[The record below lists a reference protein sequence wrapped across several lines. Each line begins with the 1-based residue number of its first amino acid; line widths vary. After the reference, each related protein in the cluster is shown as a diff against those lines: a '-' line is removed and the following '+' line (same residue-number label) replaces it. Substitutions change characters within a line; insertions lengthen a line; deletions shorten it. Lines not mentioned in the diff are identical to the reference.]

1 MGTRWCLYG
10 YKVVNDKHTIIY
22 KEAETVKNIF
32 ASYISGVTLKNIAD
46 ELTSAGIE
54 YYKDKNTWNKNMVSR
69 IIENKHYIGDE
80 EYPAIID
87 ENTFLAALSTRNNK
101 GGKREKDSKEVGFI
115 KQSIYC
121 SSCGKRYRRI
131 GKYTN
136 REKWICDSKC
146 KCKVFMDDNHLYS
159 GIISIFNTVISN
171 PELLKFES
179 NKNELYNPSLE
190 VRRQEN
196 EIRYMMDQSG
206 LQFQPIKKLIL
217 TCASD
222 KFDCCEED
230 FSNVTEALIEYF
242 SVLDKAETL
251 NYELLSDTVQKII
264 INTDGSI
271 TIRFINNKEINS
283 ERGEVK
289 NAACKNSNKD

>member
-1 MGTRWCLYG
+1 MYVAVFLIYILLDSPIANIIAVLVFNFLFGKITALRN
-10 YKVVNDKHTIIY
+10 KRSQTI
-22 KEAETVKNIF
+22 
-32 ASYISGVTLKNIAD
+32 
-46 ELTSAGIE
+46 
-54 YYKDKNTWNKNMVSR
+54 
-69 IIENKHYIGDE
+69 
-80 EYPAIID
+80 
-87 ENTFLAALSTRNNK
+87 
-101 GGKREKDSKEVGFI
+101 
-115 KQSIYC
+115 
-121 SSCGKRYRRI
+121 
-131 GKYTN
+131 
-136 REKWICDSKC
+136 
-146 KCKVFMDDNHLYS
+146 
-159 GIISIFNTVISN
+159 N
-171 PELLKFES
+171 PELLKCEI

-242 SVLDKAETL
+242 SALDKAETL
-251 NYELLSDTVQKII
+251 NYELLADTVEKII

-271 TIRFINNKEINS
+271 TIRFINYKEINS